1 MKIKKTKKSVFRV
14 VIQIIFLGIFSFLI
28 LKGRLQLWMPI
39 FAGGVLFSLIFS
51 RFYCGWMCPM
61 GTLFRPI
68 NWIYGKLGI
77 KRFKTPNF
85 LNKKVVRYVILLLM
99 AAALILSMKFKI
111 RTNILI
117 YVTIISIFI
126 TLFFEESFW
135 HNNLCPYGT
144 ILSLSS
150 RPSRLSVKIDDKGCT
165 SCGLC
170 QKVCPVDAII
180 TLETKKRQIVKNE
193 CLVCFKCQ
201 EVCPVDV
208 IQYRS

>member
-14 VIQIIFLGIFSFLI
+14 VIQIIFLGIFLFLI
-28 LKGRLQLWMPI
+28 LQGRLQLWMPI

-201 EVCPVDV
+201 EICPVDV